1 MCSCQAVR
9 FEIVVVLN
17 CSQSPLDWYQPT
29 RVEVYELWSP
39 PMDKKIQETGLDILF
54 VHGSRWNDTASA
66 CGPRGT
72 WMQRDNPDV
81 CWPEVWLPADLG
93 FNVRILSVSYSDVAL
108 REKDIPKQEIADVIA
123 HELGRKLF
131 PSRWEPD
138 GWKLGRYR
146 PVVLVGHGFGGNVI
160 ESLVMEAKGMVKNT
174 RLPRSSTPDWGLMS
188 STVAFVQNVVQIVVY
203 ARQRVHDNW
212 ELNEDGSID
221 DSCSLFLCNP
231 KSQFAEGI
239 EPFSSWEEKAVWS
252 LDSPGEHGDVWKP
265 PNERHESYSLL
276 LKSLLQA
283 QHEEHWKSPISEDLD
298 ILLNRFSY
306 FLHTITEN
314 FLIEHDHLPSLESVL
329 QDSSGKIIVTSK
341 VQVPEQRI
349 QFLFG
354 NAKSMAKVVG
364 VGLDFATVYLSREN
378 LITIEKINQLEWGKL
393 WREALQDGSS
403 FYEPILIH
411 GISRIWAYYFRS
423 LGTSD
428 GSPSTLLRVCAFF
441 FMTRSLLQLNAMAL
455 HDCLQGSSS
464 CLGMPSGKDK
474 IGVTTETC
482 EVPSLEFLWD
492 VLGCVGKHGVG
503 CKCCHGEGDED
514 TIGDGGSA
522 TPGTNVVGRRVA
534 QKRDREDTPGAS
546 MVSSE
551 GHHEGRGSTCAE
563 GERNYGHGDTP
574 SEGGEG
580 GEGGGRNIAGEKD
593 YHNQDDENVH
603 KVGGKD
609 GEGHAKSEKDPSTG
623 ILECAWFD
631 RFQFLNFKGGEGE
644 HGGKESTSGGSGG
657 GDAPGERG
665 EGGSNPDGGDDDR
678 SSHHDES
685 GNPSEGTLLETSVVV
700 RVHPKYQP
708 SNCHWEEN
716 DKLIHPPDQ
725 DLSKVNITPRLELRF
740 LKEGDSKLLT
750 TKMSVSFDIAAAKPK
765 PGDEDVNNNRF
776 GWFQKCLSVSL
787 QCLHDNAAQLGHDV
801 FANTKDTTKTNK
813 TNTQTTSGAWQ
824 RTANLSV
831 TPPFVKAGLT
841 VGKPTT
847 TTSTLQEDS
856 METPTEHI
864 RGGFLAQDMSERGQ
878 RHRLSYNFVYQN
890 PPEDIKDTQ
899 GNNRSMYL
907 NTGMC
912 HTVYSRINGTWDDL
926 DDEEASEYEFRA
938 QREVCELTKD
948 VRSKK
953 KSQMKKLLQ
962 IYKMKL
968 YINHKMTHIHNLVD
982 RTLTSRPDNCELV
995 GVDTWP
1001 VIGSHGASS
1010 SAQQRY
1016 SNLHSL
1022 FNISD
1027 LRDQGRYTRQESCA
1041 GQKADEPKII

>member
-17 CSQSPLDWYQPT
+17 CCQSRFST
-29 RVEVYELWSP
+29 NVRVDELWSP

-54 VHGSRWNDTASA
+54 VHGSLWNDTAS
-66 CGPRGT
+66 GRGSRGT

-93 FNVRILSVSYSDVAL
+93 FDVRILSVSYNDVAL
-108 REKDIPKQEIADVIA
+108 REKDFPEQEIADMIA
-123 HELGRKLF
+123 HQLGKRLFPRYNQISCHFIIRNLSRWELGRK
-131 PSRWEPD
+131 
-138 GWKLGRYR
+138 R
-146 PVVLVGHGFGGNVI
+146 PVVLVGHEFGGDVI
-160 ESLVMEAKGMVKNT
+160 KSFVMEAKGIVTNT
-174 RLPRSSTPDWGLMS
+174 RPPRSSTPDWRIMS
-188 STVAFVQNVVQIVVY
+188 AAEAFVRNVVQIVVY

-212 ELNEDGSID
+212 ELNKDGSIA

-231 KSQFAEGI
+231 KSRFVEGI
-239 EPFSSWEEKAVWS
+239 EPFSSWEEKGVWS

-276 LKSLLQA
+276 LQSLLQA
-283 QHEEHWKSPISEDLD
+283 RHEEHWKSPISADLD
-298 ILLNRFSY
+298 ILLHKFS
-306 FLHTITEN
+306 FILDEFEAFCIKVD
-314 FLIEHDHLPSLESVL
+314 DHLPSLESVL
-329 QDSSGKIIVTSK
+329 QYSIGEIIVTSK

-364 VGLDFATVYLSREN
+364 VGLDFAIVYLSRNN
-378 LITIEKINQLEWGKL
+378 LITIEQINQIEWRKL

-403 FYEPILIH
+403 FYQPILFQ
-411 GISRIWAYYFRS
+411 RIPPYMWKHDFGF

-428 GSPSTLLRVCAFF
+428 GSFLIVLRVCAFF
-441 FMTRSLLQLNAMAL
+441 FMTRDLLQLNAMAI
-455 HDCLQGSSS
+455 HDCLQGGSS

-474 IGVTTETC
+474 IVVKTETC
-482 EVPSLEFLWD
+482 EEPSLVFLWD

-503 CKCCHGEGDED
+503 CKCRHGEGDED
-514 TIGDGGSA
+514 SIGDGGSA
-522 TPGTNVVGRRVA
+522 TPGTNIVGRRVA
-534 QKRDREDTPGAS
+534 QKRDHEDMPRAS

-551 GHHEGRGSTCAE
+551 GHHEGRESTCAE

-580 GEGGGRNIAGEKD
+580 GGRNIAGEKD
-593 YHNQDDENVH
+593 YHYQDHENVH

-623 ILECAWFD
+623 ILECSWME
-631 RFQFLNFKGGEGE
+631 RFSFLTFKGGESK

-657 GDAPGERG
+657 GGAPGERG
-665 EGGSNPDGGDDDR
+665 EGRSNPDGGDDDR
-678 SSHHDES
+678 SSHHDGS
-685 GNPSEGTLLETSVVV
+685 GNPSEGTLSETSVVV
-700 RVHPKYQP
+700 RVHPKYKP

-716 DKLIHPPDQ
+716 GEHIDPNDQ
-725 DLSKVNITPRLELRF
+725 DLKKVNITPRLELRF

-801 FANTKDTTKTNK
+801 FADTKDTTKTNK

-824 RTANLSV
+824 RTADLSV

-847 TTSTLQEDS
+847 TTTTLQEDS

-878 RHRLSYNFVYQN
+878 RHRLSYDFVYQN
-890 PPEDIKDTQ
+890 PPKDIKDTQ

-912 HTVYSRINGTWDDL
+912 HTVYSSINGTWDDL

-938 QREVCELTKD
+938 QREVFTD
-948 VRSKK
+948 YTTSQRSM
-953 KSQMKKLLQ
+953 SCLRRIQER
-962 IYKMKL
+962 
-968 YINHKMTHIHNLVD
+968 V
-982 RTLTSRPDNCELV
+982 E
-995 GVDTWP
+995 
-1001 VIGSHGASS
+1001 
-1010 SAQQRY
+1010 SACFTDFFF
-1016 SNLHSL
+1016 SVP
-1022 FNISD
+1022 I
-1027 LRDQGRYTRQESCA
+1027 RQ
-1041 GQKADEPKII
+1041 

>member
-1 MCSCQAVR
+1 MSYGRHQWTRRSRKRDWTFCLSMGAFGTTRQAHADR
-9 FEIVVVLN
+9 EEHGCNATTLM
-17 CSQSPLDWYQPT
+17 SAGLRYDDW
-29 RVEVYELWSP
+29 
-39 PMDKKIQETGLDILF
+39 
-54 VHGSRWNDTASA
+54 A
-66 CGPRGT
+66 
-72 WMQRDNPDV
+72 
-81 CWPEVWLPADLG
+81 
-93 FNVRILSVSYSDVAL
+93 
-108 REKDIPKQEIADVIA
+108 
-123 HELGRKLF
+123 LGRK
-131 PSRWEPD
+131 
-138 GWKLGRYR
+138 R
-146 PVVLVGHGFGGNVI
+146 PVVLVGHEFGGDVI
-160 ESLVMEAKGMVKNT
+160 KSLVMEAKGIVTNT
-174 RLPRSSTPDWGLMS
+174 RPPRSSTPDWEIMS
-188 STVAFVQNVVQIVVY
+188 RAEAFVRNVVQIIVY
-203 ARQRVHDNW
+203 ASQRVHDNW
-212 ELNEDGSID
+212 ELNKDGSID

-231 KSQFAEGI
+231 KSRFVEGI

-252 LDSPGEHGDVWKP
+252 LDSPGEPGDVWKP
-265 PNERHESYSLL
+265 PNKRHESYSLQ

-283 QHEEHWKSPISEDLD
+283 RHEEHWKSPISADLHF
-298 ILLNRFSY
+298 LLNRFSFVLY
-306 FLHTITEN
+306 LLHDG
-314 FLIEHDHLPSLESVL
+314 LIQQHDHLPSLESVL
-329 QDSSGKIIVTSK
+329 QDSIGEIIVTLK

-354 NAKSMAKVVG
+354 NAKSMANVVG

-378 LITIEKINQLEWGKL
+378 LITIEKINQLEWEQL

-411 GISRIWAYYFRS
+411 KIRIFWHHYFGF
-423 LGTSD
+423 LVTSD
-428 GSPSTLLRVCAFF
+428 GSYLTVLNLCAYF
-441 FMTRSLLQLNAMAL
+441 FMTRNLLQLNAMAI
-455 HDCLQGSSS
+455 HDCLQGGSS
-464 CLGMPSGKDK
+464 CLGMPSAKDK
-474 IGVTTETC
+474 IEVKTETC
-482 EVPSLEFLWD
+482 ERPSLEFLWD

-503 CKCCHGEGDED
+503 CKCRHGEGDED

-522 TPGTNVVGRRVA
+522 TPGTNIVGQRVA
-534 QKRDREDTPGAS
+534 QKRDHEDMPSA
-546 MVSSE
+546 SE
-551 GHHEGRGSTCAE
+551 GHHEGRESTCAE

-574 SEGGEG
+574 SEG

-623 ILECAWFD
+623 ILECSWME
-631 RFQFLNFKGGEGE
+631 RFSFLNFKGGEGE

-657 GDAPGERG
+657 GDAPGECG

-678 SSHHDES
+678 PSHHDAS
-685 GNPSEGTLLETSVVV
+685 GNPSEGTLSETLVVV

-708 SNCHWEEN
+708 SNCHWEEKGEHIDPN
-716 DKLIHPPDQ
+716 DQ
-725 DLSKVNITPRLELRF
+725 DLKKVNITPRLELRF

-787 QCLHDNAAQLGHDV
+787 QCLHVNSAQLGHDV
-801 FANTKDTTKTNK
+801 FADTKDTTKTNK

-824 RTANLSV
+824 HTANLSV

-847 TTSTLQEDS
+847 TTTTLQEDS

-864 RGGFLAQDMSERGQ
+864 RGGFLAQDMSERGP

-890 PPEDIKDTQ
+890 PPKDIKDTQ

-912 HTVYSRINGTWDDL
+912 HTVYSSISGTWDDL

-948 VRSKK
+948 ARSKK
-953 KSQMKKLLQ
+953 KSLMRKLLQ
-962 IYKMKL
+962 IYEMKL
-968 YINHKMTHIHNLVD
+968 YINHKMTHIEKLVD
-982 RTLTSRPDNCELV
+982 TTLTRRPDKCELV
-995 GVDTWP
+995 GVDTQP
-1001 VIGSHGASS
+1001 VIDSDGASS
-1010 SAQQRY
+1010 SAQQR
-1016 SNLHSL
+1016 
-1022 FNISD
+1022 I
-1027 LRDQGRYTRQESCA
+1027 
-1041 GQKADEPKII
+1041 